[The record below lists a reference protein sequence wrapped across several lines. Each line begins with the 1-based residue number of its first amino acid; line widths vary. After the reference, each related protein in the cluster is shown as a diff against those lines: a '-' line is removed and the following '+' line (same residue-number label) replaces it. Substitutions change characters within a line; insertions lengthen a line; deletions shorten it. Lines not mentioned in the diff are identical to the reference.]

1 MRLDGSKYVWE
12 PGPVAGFIIEGYGE
26 LGPRPKAINIV
37 FPLKKSSAFPLPGLE
52 LELNIDNIAAG
63 TETEFGD
70 SLDSGHS
77 SVSFRPPH
85 RPTTNEGL
93 VLAYESGE
101 PGGYVRILIDEM
113 DARHRGRISGTL
125 IYARLP
131 GLYYDIN
138 TGDIKSAQKPT
149 VIEFF
154 NWPFSVLL
162 DKHPMR

>member
-12 PGPVAGFIIEGYGE
+12 PGPEAGFVIEGYGD
-26 LGPRPKAINIV
+26 LGLQPKTIDII
-37 FPLKKSSAFPLPGLE
+37 FPLRQRTAFPLPGLE
-52 LELNIDNIAAG
+52 LKLSVNNIAAG
-63 TETEFGD
+63 AETEFGD
-70 SLDSGHS
+70 SLNSGHS

-93 VLAYESGE
+93 VLAYESSE
-101 PGGYVRILIDEM
+101 PGGYARILIDEM
-113 DARHRGRISGTL
+113 DARYRGRISGTL

-138 TGDIKSAQKPT
+138 SGDIKSAQKPT

-154 NWPFSVLL
+154 NWPFSVIL
-162 DKHPMR
+162 DKHPQR